1 MTSSRLFGEPAAT
14 LKDLV
19 MRLNKAADD
28 PAVKAVVILPETGWV
43 GSAQIEELRAAMAL
57 VRKQG
62 KEVFVHADSLGLGQY
77 PLACGASRISVVP
90 TGGLMVPGLHASSL
104 HLRGLL
110 DKLGVKPD
118 LLTEGAYKSAAE
130 LFMREQPSPEADEMM
145 NWLMDSCTPAS
156 KNKSPR
162 AEKRTPRRFRVG
174 STTGPSRRSRPRPPV

>member
-1 MTSSRLFGEPAAT
+1 MTEAPSDDLQQMFGQPGVS

-19 MRLNKAADD
+19 MRLNKAAGDA
-28 PAVKAVVILPETGWV
+28 AVKAVVILPETDWV
-43 GSAQIEELRAAMAL
+43 GSAQIEELRAAMAA

-90 TGGLMVPGLHASSL
+90 TGELMVPGLHASSL
-104 HLRGLL
+104 HVRGLL

-118 LLTEGAYKSAAE
+118 FLTEGAYKSAAE

-145 NWLMDSCTPAS
+145 NWLMDSLYAS
-156 KNKSPR
+156 FKEQI
-162 AEKRTPRRFRVG
+162 A
-174 STTGPSRRSRPRPPV
+174 